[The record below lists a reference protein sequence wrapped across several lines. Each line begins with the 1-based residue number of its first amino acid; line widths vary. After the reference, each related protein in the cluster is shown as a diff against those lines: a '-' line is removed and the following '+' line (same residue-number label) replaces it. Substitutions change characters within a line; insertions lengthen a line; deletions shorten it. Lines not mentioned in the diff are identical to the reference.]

1 MIAHVLSYSL
11 RRAVIDTNVIT
22 GALVGR
28 AGHNRAVIRLCFE
41 GRLKPLMGQ
50 TLFLEYEDVLN
61 RSSLYRSS
69 PLSQP
74 EREELVAAFLSVC
87 EWVQVYFGWRP
98 NLPDE
103 ADNHIV
109 ELAVAGAASMIVTNN
124 ARDFRP
130 AELRFPGLR
139 VLTPRELLEEV
150 E

>member
-1 MIAHVLSYSL
+1 M
-11 RRAVIDTNVIT
+11 
-22 GALVGR
+22 
-28 AGHNRAVIRLCFE
+28 
-41 GRLKPLMGQ
+41 
-50 TLFLEYEDVLN
+50 LN

-109 ELAVAGAASMIVTNN
+109 ELAVAGAASMIVRNN

-130 AELRFPGLR
+130 AGGSLLGAVTPVTTPSLWHGLLTVPPDRPKVSVLLGHYAALVTLRERTAGLESR
-139 VLTPRELLEEV
+139 RGTLPVWQV
-150 E
+150 IS